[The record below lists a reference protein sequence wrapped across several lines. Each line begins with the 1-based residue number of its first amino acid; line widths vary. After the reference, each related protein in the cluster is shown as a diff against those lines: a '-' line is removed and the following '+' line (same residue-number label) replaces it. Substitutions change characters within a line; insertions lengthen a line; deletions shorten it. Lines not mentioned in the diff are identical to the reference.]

1 MRYRKNIKGG
11 EKKIIDQ
18 KAILK
23 TVSRG
28 TALFL
33 AAVLFAGSILTGC
46 ASTEKSSKSRKNNGS
61 ADHEITVAIN
71 SETGSLDPA
80 GSIALTYL
88 AYSVSALDELLTF
101 DENGEILTDIGQPV
115 AEIEQQAETKPD
127 IIDFNKKKVGN

>member
-46 ASTEKSSKSRKNNGS
+46 ASTEK
-61 ADHEITVAIN
+61 IV
-71 SETGSLDPA
+71 
-80 GSIALTYL
+80 
-88 AYSVSALDELLTF
+88 
-101 DENGEILTDIGQPV
+101 
-115 AEIEQQAETKPD
+115 
-127 IIDFNKKKVGN
+127 KKQEKQRQCRS

>member
-46 ASTEKSSKSRKNNGS
+46 AVQKNRQKAGKTTAVPIMRLQLRST
-61 ADHEITVAIN
+61 V
-71 SETGSLDPA
+71 
-80 GSIALTYL
+80 
-88 AYSVSALDELLTF
+88 
-101 DENGEILTDIGQPV
+101 
-115 AEIEQQAETKPD
+115 KPD
-127 IIDFNKKKVGN
+127 R

>member
-33 AAVLFAGSILTGC
+33 AAVLFAGSILTGG
-46 ASTEKSSKSRKNNGS
+46 AGKTTAVPIMRLQLRST
-61 ADHEITVAIN
+61 V
-71 SETGSLDPA
+71 
-80 GSIALTYL
+80 
-88 AYSVSALDELLTF
+88 
-101 DENGEILTDIGQPV
+101 
-115 AEIEQQAETKPD
+115 KPD
-127 IIDFNKKKVGN
+127 R

>member
-33 AAVLFAGSILTGC
+33 AAVLFA
-46 ASTEKSSKSRKNNGS
+46 E
-61 ADHEITVAIN
+61 
-71 SETGSLDPA
+71 
-80 GSIALTYL
+80 
-88 AYSVSALDELLTF
+88 VS
-101 DENGEILTDIGQPV
+101 
-115 AEIEQQAETKPD
+115 
-127 IIDFNKKKVGN
+127 

>member
-33 AAVLFAGSILTGC
+33 AAVLFAGVQVQKNRQKAGKTTAVPIMRLQLR
-46 ASTEKSSKSRKNNGS
+46 ST
-61 ADHEITVAIN
+61 V
-71 SETGSLDPA
+71 
-80 GSIALTYL
+80 
-88 AYSVSALDELLTF
+88 
-101 DENGEILTDIGQPV
+101 
-115 AEIEQQAETKPD
+115 KPD
-127 IIDFNKKKVGN
+127 R

>member
-46 ASTEKSSKSRKNNGS
+46 ASTEKSSGKTTAVPIMRLQLRS
-61 ADHEITVAIN
+61 TV
-71 SETGSLDPA
+71 
-80 GSIALTYL
+80 
-88 AYSVSALDELLTF
+88 
-101 DENGEILTDIGQPV
+101 
-115 AEIEQQAETKPD
+115 KPD
-127 IIDFNKKKVGN
+127 R

>member
-1 MRYRKNIKGG
+1 MRIQKKYKRR

-46 ASTEKSSKSRKNNGS
+46 ASTEKSSKSRKTTAVPIMRLQLRS
-61 ADHEITVAIN
+61 TV
-71 SETGSLDPA
+71 
-80 GSIALTYL
+80 
-88 AYSVSALDELLTF
+88 
-101 DENGEILTDIGQPV
+101 
-115 AEIEQQAETKPD
+115 KPD
-127 IIDFNKKKVGN
+127 R

>member
-11 EKKIIDQ
+11 KKKIIDQ

-80 GSIALTYL
+80 GSIALTCIFGKRFRRTADL
-88 AYSVSALDELLTF
+88 
-101 DENGEILTDIGQPV
+101 
-115 AEIEQQAETKPD
+115 
-127 IIDFNKKKVGN
+127 

>member
-80 GSIALTYL
+80 GSIALTYQMWIRDRIRSCKKRG
-88 AYSVSALDELLTF
+88 YTSS
-101 DENGEILTDIGQPV
+101 Q
-115 AEIEQQAETKPD
+115 
-127 IIDFNKKKVGN
+127 DF

>member
-46 ASTEKSSKSRKNNGS
+46 ASTEKAGKTTAVPIMRLQLRS
-61 ADHEITVAIN
+61 TV
-71 SETGSLDPA
+71 T
-80 GSIALTYL
+80 
-88 AYSVSALDELLTF
+88 
-101 DENGEILTDIGQPV
+101 
-115 AEIEQQAETKPD
+115 PD
-127 IIDFNKKKVGN
+127 R